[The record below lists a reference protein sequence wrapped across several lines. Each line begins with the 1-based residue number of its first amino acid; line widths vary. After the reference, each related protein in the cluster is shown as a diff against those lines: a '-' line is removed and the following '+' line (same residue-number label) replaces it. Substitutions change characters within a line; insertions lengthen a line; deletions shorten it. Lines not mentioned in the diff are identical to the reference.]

1 MSRVQIPSGPYY
13 HMKNLFEWI
22 EELKDSKKLIIVEGK
37 KDKKALEKLDI
48 KNIKF
53 VKGPLYK
60 FIESIRQK
68 EVILLLD
75 LDKEGKK
82 LYAKLKLG
90 LQKRG
95 IKINYKF
102 RKFLFK
108 TRLSQIEGI
117 NNYIKRY

>member
-1 MSRVQIPSGPYY
+1 
-13 HMKNLFEWI
+13 MKDIFEWI
-22 EELKDSKKLIIVEGK
+22 EELKNSDKLIIVEGK

-48 KNIKF
+48 KNIKTI
-53 VKGPLYK
+53 KGPLYK
-60 FIESIRQK
+60 FIESIKSK

-82 LYAKLKLG
+82 LYKRLKTQ

-95 IKINYKF
+95 IKIDHKF
-102 RKFLFK
+102 REFLFK

-117 NNYIKRY
+117 THYIKDF

>member
-1 MSRVQIPSGPYY
+1 
-13 HMKNLFEWI
+13 MKNLFEWI